1 MSKSRFFK
9 RENTNKIIFYFVTLA
24 FPVLHFLIFY
34 VGVNFTSIMYAFSF
48 YDYSQ
53 AGVIAQKF
61 VWFDNFAKIF
71 EMFKFQPEMVIR
83 VKNSLIGFFVGF
95 LLSTPLGII
104 FSYYIYKKRFA
115 SKFLKILLFLPQI
128 LSTMVLAVMVKYF
141 VNKAV
146 PFAWETYF
154 GLEIKGLL
162 PADTV
167 QSSVMPTM
175 IIFTVFC
182 SLGSSMLMYVG
193 AMGNI
198 SDSVIEQAQIDG
210 VTPLKE
216 FTSIVFPCIYH
227 TFVTFTVVEVASI
240 FTLQINMF
248 SVFGNATEIEY
259 QTIGFYLYNTARQ
272 AKSIGEY
279 PILSAFG
286 LLCTC
291 LAVPMTFLTK
301 KGLERIGRRWE

>member
-1 MSKSRFFK
+1 MKKSSFFK
-9 RENTNKIIFYFVTLA
+9 KSNTNKIVFYFVTLA

-34 VGVNFTSIMYAFSF
+34 VAVNFTSIMYAFSF

-53 AGVIAQKF
+53 VGVVTQKF
-61 VWFDNFAKIF
+61 VWFDNFIQIF
-71 EMFKFQPEMVIR
+71 EMFKFQPEMIYR
-83 VKNSLIGFFVGF
+83 VKNSIIGFLVGF
-95 LLSTPLGII
+95 CLSTPLGLI

-115 SKFLKILLFLPQI
+115 SKALKILLFMPQI
-128 LSTMVLAVMVKYF
+128 LSSMVLAVMVKYF
-141 VNKAV
+141 VNKAI
-146 PFAWETYF
+146 PFAWENFF
-154 GLEIKGLL
+154 GIEIKGLL

-167 QSSVMPTM
+167 APSIMPTM

-182 SLGSSMLMYVG
+182 ALGSSMLMYVG
-193 AMGNI
+193 TMGNI

-210 VTPLKE
+210 VTPFRE
-216 FTSIVFPCIYH
+216 FTGIVFPCIYS

-248 SVFGNATEIEY
+248 SVFGNATEMEY
-259 QTIGFYLYNTARQ
+259 QTIGFYLYNAARQ

-291 LAVPMTFLTK
+291 LAIPMTFLTK